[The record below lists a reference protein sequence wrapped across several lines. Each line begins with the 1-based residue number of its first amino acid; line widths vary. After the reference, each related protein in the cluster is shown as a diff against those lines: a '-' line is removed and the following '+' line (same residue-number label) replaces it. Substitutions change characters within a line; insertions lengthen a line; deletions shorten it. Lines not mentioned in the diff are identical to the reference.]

1 MESILSSI
9 LPAWLLEKTSTI
21 SQTQLIFSLGT
32 LAVLL
37 IQIFGQAVRF
47 SGKSES
53 TDIELTFFCALP
65 EKSAQLG
72 QRTISRITGIS
83 DD

>member
-47 SGKSES
+47 F
-53 TDIELTFFCALP
+53 FFCFLNL
-65 EKSAQLG
+65 SQL
-72 QRTISRITGIS
+72 I
-83 DD
+83 